1 MGSIACHVCS
11 KEMPMEA
18 AVCPHCGALYPTLVA
33 EVARRRRWRRWLY
46 LALGIVVLIVAAS
59 YLDIF
64 DWLDD

>member
-1 MGSIACHVCS
+1 
-11 KEMPMEA
+11 MEA